1 MGIGGVSEA
10 ELVITSERDLTVRD
24 WSPDGR
30 WLVYDKSDEETGSD
44 IWAAPADGSGEA
56 RLLRGRQ
63 GLDIPGP
70 ISPDGR
76 WLAYVS
82 EESGAPEVYIT
93 PFPDAGRRWQVSTSS
108 GFYPFWNAN
117 GRELV
122 YQQLDGRVMSV
133 GVELGEESVRLGE
146 SVPLLDLAPPEPIGP
161 SFAPSAD
168 CEQFLVIPKGETT
181 NTTLLNLMVGWPK
194 VLEKN

>member
-10 ELVITSERDLTVRD
+10 ELLIESERDLTVRD
-24 WSPDGR
+24 WSQDGR
-30 WLVYDKSDEETGSD
+30 WLVYARSDEETGSD
-44 IWAAPADGSGEA
+44 IWAAPADGTGEP

-70 ISPDGR
+70 ISPNGR

-108 GFYPFWNAN
+108 GFYPFWNSN

-133 GVELGEESVRLGE
+133 EVELGEESVRLGE
-146 SVPLLDLAPPEPIGP
+146 SVPLFDLAPPEPIGP
-161 SFAPSAD
+161 SFAASAD
-168 CEQFLVIPKGETT
+168 CERFLVIPKGETT